1 MCGNRGTIWANT
13 GYGYQIVQCPECNGK
28 SHKEFDVA
36 AMRAKL
42 QNKIAEKKE
51 KHIHAFADDQ
61 VQRKGSM
68 I

>member
-1 MCGNRGTIWANT
+1 MECLMCGNRGTIWANT

-42 QNKIAEKKE
+42 QKQIAEKRTAV
-51 KHIHAFADDQ
+51 I
-61 VQRKGSM
+61 G
-68 I
+68 

>member
-42 QNKIAEKKE
+42 QKQIAEKRTAV
-51 KHIHAFADDQ
+51 I
-61 VQRKGSM
+61 G
-68 I
+68 